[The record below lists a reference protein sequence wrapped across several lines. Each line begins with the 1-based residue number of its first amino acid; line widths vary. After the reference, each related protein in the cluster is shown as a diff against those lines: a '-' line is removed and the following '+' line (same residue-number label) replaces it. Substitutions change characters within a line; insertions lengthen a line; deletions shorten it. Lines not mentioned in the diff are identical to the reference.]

1 MELWELF
8 AALIPVAVLVL
19 IILMVL
25 RFENAKIE
33 KIKQKLSS
41 DELEK
46 LQTSKFYLYEENNNF
61 LVGTSYIY
69 DINED
74 INRYEIYLI
83 FCLDN
88 VNEPVN
94 GFMIDKIYM
103 DKNKF
108 KSMNLEV
115 KQFVKTI
122 HNKSSQ
128 SAYKVK
134 EIMDKD

>member
-1 MELWELF
+1 MEFWELF

-19 IILMVL
+19 IILMLL

-41 DELEK
+41 NELEK

>member
-25 RFENAKIE
+25 KFEKAKID

-88 VNEPVN
+88 INEPVN

-128 SAYKVK
+128 SAYRVK
-134 EIMDKD
+134 EIMGKD

>member
-25 RFENAKIE
+25 KFEKAKID

-61 LVGTSYIY
+61 LT
-69 DINED
+69 
-74 INRYEIYLI
+74 LI
-83 FCLDN
+83 
-88 VNEPVN
+88 
-94 GFMIDKIYM
+94 
-103 DKNKF
+103 
-108 KSMNLEV
+108 
-115 KQFVKTI
+115 
-122 HNKSSQ
+122 
-128 SAYKVK
+128 
-134 EIMDKD
+134 

>member
-1 MELWELF
+1 MEFWELF

-41 DELEK
+41 NELEK

>member
-41 DELEK
+41 NELEK

-94 GFMIDKIYM
+94 VFMIDKIYM

>member
-25 RFENAKIE
+25 KFEKAKID

-128 SAYKVK
+128 SAYRVK
-134 EIMDKD
+134 EIMGKD

>member
-19 IILMVL
+19 IILMLL

-134 EIMDKD
+134 EIMGKD

>member
-88 VNEPVN
+88 VNEPV
-94 GFMIDKIYM
+94 
-103 DKNKF
+103 
-108 KSMNLEV
+108 
-115 KQFVKTI
+115 
-122 HNKSSQ
+122 
-128 SAYKVK
+128 
-134 EIMDKD
+134 

>member
-41 DELEK
+41 NELEK

>member
-128 SAYKVK
+128 SAYRVK
-134 EIMDKD
+134 EIMGKD

>member
-1 MELWELF
+1 MELWEIL

-25 RFENAKIE
+25 KFEKAKIE

-108 KSMNLEV
+108 KSMDLEV

-122 HNKSSQ
+122 HNKSNQ
-128 SAYKVK
+128 SAYRVK

>member
-1 MELWELF
+1 M
-8 AALIPVAVLVL
+8 
-19 IILMVL
+19 
-25 RFENAKIE
+25 
-33 KIKQKLSS
+33 
-41 DELEK
+41 EK

>member
-19 IILMVL
+19 IILMLL

-41 DELEK
+41 NELEK

>member
-19 IILMVL
+19 IILKVL
-25 RFENAKIE
+25 KFEKAKID

-128 SAYKVK
+128 SAYRVK
-134 EIMDKD
+134 EIMGKD

>member
-1 MELWELF
+1 MEFWELF

-19 IILMVL
+19 IILMLL

-41 DELEK
+41 NELEK

-61 LVGTSYIY
+61 LVGTSYIH

>member
-134 EIMDKD
+134 EIMNKD

>member
-1 MELWELF
+1 MELGELF

-41 DELEK
+41 NELEK

>member
-25 RFENAKIE
+25 KFEKAKID

-88 VNEPVN
+88 VNESVN

-128 SAYKVK
+128 SAYRVK
-134 EIMDKD
+134 EIMGKD

>member
-25 RFENAKIE
+25 KFEKAKID

-128 SAYKVK
+128 SAYRVK

>member
-8 AALIPVAVLVL
+8 AALIPVAVLVI

>member
-25 RFENAKIE
+25 KFEKAKID

-88 VNEPVN
+88 INEPVN

-122 HNKSSQ
+122 HNKSNQ
-128 SAYKVK
+128 SAYRVK
-134 EIMDKD
+134 EIMGKD